1 MISDDDVEKALD
13 YLRDS
18 AQEYAQYRSA
28 EKFYEGKLKR
38 IEAMQFMEQTTGAV
52 EAKRLAARASDEYG
66 ECLDDYKDAK
76 YNAELLSA
84 YREAAKMK
92 VSWAQTER
100 KASIGAY

>member
-1 MISDDDVEKALD
+1 MISDDYVEKALD

-18 AQEYAQYRSA
+18 AQEYAQSRSA

-38 IEAMQFMEQTTGAV
+38 LEAIHFMEQTSGAV
-52 EAKRLAARASDEYG
+52 EAKRMAARASEEYG
-66 ECLDDYKDAK
+66 QCLEDYKESK